1 MARSLLNATMPPG
14 RPTAN
19 SSVVNALA
27 SQHRSSGRCGGHSR
41 AVSTTCTSSMS
52 RRKTGPSSDEGL
64 QPPHTIRQTWLPASR
79 NPSNIKADDR
89 ATSQPSQNRNVTRG
103 FLEVAVETSKAVT
116 KILLGQQLPPDPAPD
131 KMQRLP
137 TASPYQLHQPAD
149 LRGSRQGSREP
160 SRAIR
165 NACNVRF
172 FLQAATR
179 WKPTSLQ

>member
-64 QPPHTIRQTWLPASR
+64 QPPHTIRQSWLPAAR
-79 NPSNIKADDR
+79 NPLNIKADDR
-89 ATSQPSQNRNVTRG
+89 ATSQPSQHRNVTHVL
-103 FLEVAVETSKAVT
+103 LEVAVETRKAVT
-116 KILLGQQLPPDPAPD
+116 KILFGQKILPIAYA
-131 KMQRLP
+131 K
-137 TASPYQLHQPAD
+137 
-149 LRGSRQGSREP
+149 RGSIPKLECCTRPPRSR
-160 SRAIR
+160 RR
-165 NACNVRF
+165 NEQSSYENSVG
-172 FLQAATR
+172 AAASAR
-179 WKPTSLQ
+179 RSAG